1 MASDPGPR
9 ACDLVMKG
17 GITSGV
23 VYPSAVRSLS
33 ESYEFRSIGGAS
45 AGAIA
50 AAVTAAAEYGKRSG
64 RGGYGELETLTEE
77 LARPGFLQELF
88 QAAPANR
95 PAYQLLLRLAARGR
109 STLARLLDLT
119 GTALVGTWWISVPV
133 LALGVGLLEVV
144 AEGSRRAWRPAA
156 ILVAL
161 VVVLASILAAAAG
174 GLLVLAG
181 RFRRGVEANGFG
193 ICSGMPE
200 PGSSGRALTEWLHE
214 KIQRAA
220 GLDPER
226 DPPLTFHHLREAP
239 GEPIELR
246 LVSTDLSY
254 GRPVILPLEPRTY
267 LLRRKDLE
275 PLFPRAVIDELWS
288 AGEIPEFVEH
298 VSEEAPAAFRYLP
311 ADDLPV
317 LVAARLSLSF
327 PVLISAVRL
336 WSYSAVTGGLLENWF
351 SDGGI
356 SSNFPIHFFDAL
368 IPGHPTFGLD
378 LQPRGGRDD
387 PEVHLPSRPTE
398 PRRPR
403 WRGVTGLGGF
413 LRQIADVMQNWRD
426 TMQTELPGSRDRVCQ
441 IRLEPGEGGLNVA
454 MPPGAI
460 RNLARKGDL
469 AGRTI
474 SRTFD
479 RGHWRRHQFTR
490 YLTVMQRLQASLKA
504 ADRRLEE
511 FGPFLADGAPGV
523 DVYRECHDEEWCRSA
538 ARAMEEFLGPPG
550 HWGEEGEVDF
560 FMDRDCAQRPDD
572 CPHCEPE
579 PAPVLRI
586 VPNV

>member
-1 MASDPGPR
+1 MASDPGPP

-23 VYPSAVRSLS
+23 VYPSAVRTLS

-50 AAVTAAAEYGKRSG
+50 AAVTAAAEFGKRTG
-64 RGGYGELETLTEE
+64 RGGYGELEALTEE
-77 LARPGFLQELF
+77 LAEPGFLRGLF
-88 QAAPANR
+88 QPSPQTR
-95 PAYQLLLRLAARGR
+95 PTYELLLRLAARGG
-109 STLARLLDLT
+109 SPLGRLVELL
-119 GTALVGTWWISVPV
+119 GTVLVRAWWISVPV
-133 LALGVGLLEVV
+133 VALGVALLQIV
-144 AEGSRRAWRPAA
+144 ADGTGGGWRP
-156 ILVAL
+156 VG
-161 VVVLASILAAAAG
+161 VVLALAAVMGAILAAASAS
-174 GLLVLAG
+174 LLVLAS
-181 RFRRGVEANGFG
+181 RFRRGIEANGFG

-200 PGSSGRALTEWLHE
+200 RGSAGRALTEWLHE

-220 GLDPER
+220 GLDPHR
-226 DPPLTFHHLREAP
+226 DPPLTFRGLREVP

-246 LVSTDLSY
+246 LVTTDLSY
-254 GRPVILPLEPRTY
+254 GRPVILPVERRSY
-267 LLRRKDLE
+267 LVRREDLV
-275 PLFPRAVIDELWS
+275 PLFPSPVVEYLWER
-288 AGEIPEFVEH
+288 GEVPDFVEH
-298 VSEEAPAAFRYLP
+298 ISDEDPRGYRFLP
-311 ADDLPV
+311 DQDLPV

-327 PVLISAVRL
+327 PVLITAVRL
-336 WSYSAVTGGLLENWF
+336 WSYNALTGGLLENWF

-378 LQPRGGRDD
+378 LQPRPGPGA
-387 PEVHLPSRPTE
+387 PEVHMPARPTDLQ
-398 PRRPR
+398 RPR
-403 WRGVTGLGGF
+403 WRGVAGLGGF

-454 MPPGAI
+454 MPPAAI
-460 RNLARKGDL
+460 RNLLRKGEV

-474 SRTFD
+474 RRTFD
-479 RGHWRRHQFTR
+479 RAHWRRHQFTR
-490 YLTVMQRLQASLKA
+490 YLTAMQRLQAALKGVE
-504 ADRRLEE
+504 RRFEE
-511 FGPFLADGAPGV
+511 FGPFLAEGAPGV
-523 DVYRECHDEEWCRSA
+523 DVYRECHDAAWCRSA
-538 ARAMEEFLGPPG
+538 AGATEEFLGPTRR
-550 HWGEEGEVDF
+550 WGQEGEIDF
-560 FMDRDCAQRPDD
+560 FMDRDCAGRPDA